1 MNEKYLALIL
11 TLWFVGFGTALIQIK
26 FYLREI
32 VELMKEGK
40 NE

>member
-1 MNEKYLALIL
+1 MIEKHLTLIL
-11 TLWFVGFGTALIQIK
+11 TIWFAGFSVALVQMRN
-26 FYLREI
+26 YLIEI